1 MSKFIAERSYRMTD
15 EHNDLVVCY
24 VVHGE
29 NKKAAL
35 LALEENQSPEK
46 KLQVEVKIH
55 KSQRSLEQNRLLW
68 ALLGKMAV
76 AMSGNKR
83 TVSTEE
89 CYCIMLEE
97 ANVSYDYLLA
107 LPEAESMLK
116 KTFRVIRKIDE
127 REVNGKKLN
136 MYQYFIGS
144 SKFNTQE
151 MTELIEA
158 TLDKLSELGIV
169 DSEIELARAEYGR

>member
-1 MSKFIAERSYRMTD
+1 MSKFIAERSYRMTNED
-15 EHNDLVVCY
+15 NDLVVCL

-29 NKKAAL
+29 NKKSAL
-35 LALEENQSPEK
+35 LSLEENPSDK
-46 KLQVEVKIH
+46 KLQVEIKTY

-76 AMSGNKR
+76 ALSGNKR
-83 TVSTEE
+83 KVSTEE
-89 CYCIMLEE
+89 CYCVMLEE

-107 LPEAESMLK
+107 LPEAEPLLK
-116 KTFRVIRKIDE
+116 KTFRVVRKIDE
-127 REVNGKKLN
+127 RQVNGKTLN

-144 SKFNTQE
+144 SKFDTKE

-158 TLDKLSELGIV
+158 TLDKLSELGIC
-169 DSEIELARAEYGR
+169 DSEIELAREEYKR

>member
-46 KLQVEVKIH
+46 RLQVEVKIH

-68 ALLGKMAV
+68 ALLGKMAD
-76 AMSGNKR
+76 ALSGNKR
-83 TVSTEE
+83 KV
-89 CYCIMLEE
+89 
-97 ANVSYDYLLA
+97 
-107 LPEAESMLK
+107 
-116 KTFRVIRKIDE
+116 
-127 REVNGKKLN
+127 
-136 MYQYFIGS
+136 
-144 SKFNTQE
+144 
-151 MTELIEA
+151 
-158 TLDKLSELGIV
+158 
-169 DSEIELARAEYGR
+169 